1 MIDVRQ
7 SDAFRLWHE
16 GLHDR
21 IARSIIARRIDR
33 LAGGN
38 LGDSKSVGGRVTE
51 LRIDHGPGYRVYF
64 TRQGSVLVILL
75 CGGDKS
81 SQAADIKRAQAMA
94 AKVTDDG
101 A

>member
-16 GLHDR
+16 GLRDR

-51 LRIDHGPGYRVYF
+51 LRIDHGPGYGVYF